1 MCTDI
6 QKLRPVLEE
15 THSSNYQKGNVVFCI
30 KIFLFYRLQFYI
42 SEQICK
48 VKDNLDQK
56 KGLIYGKE

>member
-6 QKLRPVLEE
+6 QEQRPVLKE
-15 THSSNYQKGNVVFCI
+15 THSSNLQKGNVAFCI
-30 KIFLFYRLQFYI
+30 EIFLFYRLQFYI

-56 KGLIYGKE
+56 KVLIYGKE